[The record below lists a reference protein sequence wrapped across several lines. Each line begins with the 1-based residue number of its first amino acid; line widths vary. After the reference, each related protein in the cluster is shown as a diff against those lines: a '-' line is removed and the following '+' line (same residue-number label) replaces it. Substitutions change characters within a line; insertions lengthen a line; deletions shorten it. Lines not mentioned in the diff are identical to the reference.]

1 MSNKAS
7 VYITYIRKDLNA
19 SNPAVLDSIIQAL
32 EKYGHDV
39 WCPEFL
45 KSHPEWFTQLL
56 EQSFSR
62 EVLIPLLSKNAL
74 NSHWLH
80 REIDTARAGGAV
92 ILPIIVDDMPME
104 DLEHFWLHL
113 TQAYYYNDDLL
124 KKLPQMIDTLAQ
136 DVRDFRLEKATSKT
150 LFGKPVTSPQ
160 FQCDV
165 FMVMPFKKELTSVY
179 VDHIKPAVNN
189 MGLTIKRGDDP
200 FSEHNIMRDVW
211 SLTCNARMI
220 IADCTGR
227 NPNVFYEMG
236 IAHTLG
242 KLLIPITQRK
252 EDIPFD
258 IRGMRYIQYETS
270 PRGLKQLEEELV
282 SAIQNLIPGTQVPK
296 TKRKKIQLL

>member
-7 VYITYIRKDLNA
+7 VYITYARKDIDP
-19 SNPAVLDSIIQAL
+19 NPAILDSIIDVL

-39 WCPEFL
+39 WCDRL
-45 KSHPEWFTQLL
+45 IKTHPEWFTQLL

-62 EVLIPLLSKNAL
+62 EVFIALLGKNAI
-74 NSHWLH
+74 NSHWVH
-80 REIDTARAGGAV
+80 REIDTARAGGAGIV
-92 ILPIIVDDMPME
+92 PIIIDEMPMQ

-113 TQAYYYNDDLL
+113 AYAHRYDTNLL

-136 DVRDFRLEKATSKT
+136 DVRDYRLEKATRNT
-150 LFGKPVTSPQ
+150 IFGKPDTSQQ

-179 VDHIKPAVNN
+179 VDHIKPVVTN
-189 MGLTIKRGDDP
+189 MGFTIKRGDDP
-200 FSEHNIMRDVW
+200 FSEHDIMRDIW
-211 SLTCNARMI
+211 SLTCNARII

-242 KLLIPITQRK
+242 KLLIPITQET

-258 IRGMRYIQYETS
+258 IRGLRYIQYESS
-270 PRGLKQLEEELV
+270 PGGLKQLEKDLEAV
-282 SAIQNLIPGTQVPK
+282 IQNLIRK
-296 TKRKKIQLL
+296 T

>member
-1 MSNKAS
+1 MSKKAS
-7 VYITYIRKDLNA
+7 VYITYARKDIDP
-19 SNPAVLDSIIQAL
+19 NPAILDSIIDVL

-39 WCPEFL
+39 WCDRL
-45 KSHPEWFTQLL
+45 IKTHPEWFTQLL

-62 EVLIPLLSKNAL
+62 EVFIALLGKNAL
-74 NSHWLH
+74 NSHWVH

-92 ILPIIVDDMPME
+92 IVPIIIDEMPIQ

-113 TQAYYYNDDLL
+113 SYAHYYDSNLL
-124 KKLPQMIDTLAQ
+124 KKLPQMVDTLAQ
-136 DVRDFRLEKATSKT
+136 DVRNFRMEKAASNTI
-150 LFGKPVTSPQ
+150 FGKPDMSQQ

-179 VDHIKPAVNN
+179 IDHIKPVVTN

-200 FSEHNIMRDVW
+200 FSEHNIMRDIW
-211 SLTCNARMI
+211 SLTCNARII

-242 KLLIPITQRK
+242 KLLIPITQET

-258 IRGMRYIQYETS
+258 IRGLRYIQYESS
-270 PRGLKQLEEELV
+270 PSGLKQLEKDLEAV
-282 SAIQNLIPGTQVPK
+282 IQNLI
-296 TKRKKIQLL
+296 RKI